1 MRNNYCLSRGNC
13 RCHSGGAA
21 DKHVI
26 RIEKWRI
33 AAFLAAVVMLFLLPL
48 NVFAEA
54 GVGMG
59 ASDSA
64 PDDAYSDF
72 DVLSAV
78 TTAPEISHAS
88 SAYLYNIENDR
99 VLYEYKA
106 KDRVYPASTVKIMTA
121 IVAFERFADALDTKI
136 TITEE
141 MLDEASGNRI
151 GFSAGEIVTVE
162 QMLYCMLVN
171 SANDAAIIL
180 AYASY
185 GGIDQFVSQ
194 MNEKANWLGAFDTFY
209 TNPTG
214 MHSEAMVTTARDT
227 ALIAKYAYSIPGFID
242 MTSTPKYVMPET
254 NMSDYRNIYNRNCM
268 VSKYYSVDYF
278 YSRAVGMNAGATTQ
292 GGYSLCG
299 VAEDAENGLTYIA
312 IALGCTESDGMFY
325 NYVNVR
331 NMFDWAFSSYGYTTV
346 LSSSKMIC
354 EMRVRLSST
363 NDYVT
368 LVPERDISVY
378 LPTSI
383 VPERDLT
390 YSYNTYE
397 ESADAPIE
405 AGQDAGSITVMY
417 GDEILG
423 SCALVTTSTV
433 TRSEFLY
440 FLSRVQK
447 FTDGR
452 FFRATVISAVVLSIA
467 YVLIRASVR
476 ERKLRRRR

>member
-1 MRNNYCLSRGNC
+1 MHKKYC
-13 RCHSGGAA
+13 RCCCGHAAINSHGNGILSG
-21 DKHVI
+21 K
-26 RIEKWRI
+26 RRI
-33 AAFLAAVVMLFLLPL
+33 AALTMAFIMLFIMPIT
-48 NVFAEA
+48 VFAEA

-59 ASDSA
+59 ASDT
-64 PDDAYSDF
+64 AYSSDGVDF

-78 TTAPEISHAS
+78 ATEPEISHAS

-121 IVAFERFADALDTKI
+121 IVAFEKFADALETKI
-136 TITEE
+136 TITQE

-185 GGIDQFVSQ
+185 GGIEQFVSM

-214 MHSEAMVTTARDT
+214 MHSDAMVTTARDT
-227 ALIAKYAYSIPGFID
+227 AVIAKYAYSIPGLID

-268 VSKYYSVDYF
+268 VSKYYSVDY
-278 YSRAVGMNAGATTQ
+278 YYGRAVGMNAGATTQ

-312 IALGCTESDGMFY
+312 VALGCTESDGAFY

-397 ESADAPIE
+397 EAADAPIE

-423 SCALVTTSTV
+423 SCALITTSTV

-440 FLSRVQK
+440 FLSRVQR
-447 FTDGR
+447 FTDSR
-452 FFRATVISAVVLSIA
+452 FFRATVVSAVVLSIA
-467 YVLIRASVR
+467 YVLVRASMR